1 MTQRHAYL
9 GVEFQTL
16 QEEQMT
22 LRVLI
27 AACLLG
33 TMAGMASAQTSGSSS
48 GSGVGTSAPASPAP
62 GGTSPTV
69 PTNPTPGA
77 ATGTSTTS
85 PGAPIGGQP
94 GVGLDTDRKATPPPT
109 R

>member
-1 MTQRHAYL
+1 MT
-9 GVEFQTL
+9 F
-16 QEEQMT
+16 
-22 LRVLI
+22 RVLI
-27 AACLLG
+27 ALCLLG
-33 TMAGMASAQTSGSSS
+33 AMVGVAGAQTAGS
-48 GSGVGTSAPASPAP
+48 SGVGTSAPASPAP

-69 PTNPTPGA
+69 PTNPAPGA
-77 ATGTSTTS
+77 ATGTGTTS